1 MSLPGW
7 EDVERRHIVL
17 TGLRAIA
24 TSLLVLVVY
33 FVAPVSSDPH
43 GPILLRLTVGLVL
56 FVIAL
61 TYELRAVMR
70 SGRPILRA
78 ADALALVIPI
88 FMVVFAWT
96 YLTLARSD
104 PHAFSQPLERVSSL
118 YFTVTVFSTVGF
130 GDITPVTDPAR
141 VAVMAQMLCDLIF
154 IAVVVRLILEAARG
168 TLGARATDV
177 RSDSTN

>member
-7 EDVERRHIVL
+7 EDVERRHILL
-17 TGLRAIA
+17 TGLRAVG
-24 TSLLVLVVY
+24 TSVLVLVVY
-33 FVAPVSSDPH
+33 FVVPIRNDAHS
-43 GPILLRLTVGLVL
+43 PILIRLVVGLAF
-56 FVIAL
+56 FVVAL
-61 TYELRAVMR
+61 TYEVRAVMR
-70 SGRPILRA
+70 SSRPILRA

-104 PHAFSQPLERVSSL
+104 PAAFSQPLNRVSAL

-141 VAVMAQMLCDLIF
+141 VAVMAQMLSDLIF

-168 TLGARATDV
+168 NLGARATDV
-177 RSDSTN
+177 GSDSRS

>member
-17 TGLRAIA
+17 TGLRAVG
-24 TSLLVLVVY
+24 TSLLVLIVY
-33 FVAPVSSDPH
+33 FVVPIRNDVHS
-43 GPILLRLTVGLVL
+43 PILLRLTVGLVF

-61 TYELRAVMR
+61 TYEVRAVIR
-70 SGRPILRA
+70 SSRPILRA

-104 PHAFSQPLERVSSL
+104 PSAFSQPLDRVSAL

-130 GDITPVTDPAR
+130 GDITPVSDPAR

-154 IAVVVRLILEAARG
+154 LAVVIRLILEAARG
-168 TLGARATDV
+168 NLGSRVTDM
-177 RSDSTN
+177 RSDSTS

>member
-17 TGLRAIA
+17 TGLRAMA

-33 FVAPVSSDPH
+33 FVLPIRHDPH
-43 GPILLRLTVGLVL
+43 GPILLRLTVGLAF

-61 TYELRAVMR
+61 TYEVRAVMR
-70 SGRPILRA
+70 SSRPILRA

-104 PHAFSQPLERVSSL
+104 PSAFSQPLDRVAAL
-118 YFTVTVFSTVGF
+118 YFTVTVSR
-130 GDITPVTDPAR
+130 PSASVTSPR
-141 VAVMAQMLCDLIF
+141 SRTRHGSRSWPRCWPTWCSS
-154 IAVVVRLILEAARG
+154 RLWC
-168 TLGARATDV
+168 V
-177 RSDSTN
+177 

>member
-61 TYELRAVMR
+61 TYEVA
-70 SGRPILRA
+70 GRH
-78 ADALALVIPI
+78 ALGSP
-88 FMVVFAWT
+88 
-96 YLTLARSD
+96 
-104 PHAFSQPLERVSSL
+104 
-118 YFTVTVFSTVGF
+118 
-130 GDITPVTDPAR
+130 DPAR
-141 VAVMAQMLCDLIF
+141 
-154 IAVVVRLILEAARG
+154 G
-168 TLGARATDV
+168 
-177 RSDSTN
+177 